1 MRWQN
6 IGFVEGFD
14 SYSNAVTEK
23 NMGSKQDTDVAIQ
36 LSNGWVRKNF
46 KACSEAWVSLN
57 MSACNIVDTILQFIT
72 SDNDGPVVRGQG
84 KRNSAEWYPQIRTA
98 KGNQELYNPEKVV
111 SFPSNGY
118 CNIEMHMKTG
128 VNGRIDLWVDH
139 KLLFSFRSPSLFN
152 GGDIT
157 GFYLL
162 RDSYSNTQQYI
173 SSIII
178 QDTRRIGYEK
188 FVKLNIDPS
197 AEQNIP
203 LGGVIPYT
211 LSGLDNA
218 EEYTDITSICAV
230 LQATSRDANINTGVF
245 SLGGSNIG
253 SVDVSDSSGRA
264 YVQAFSEVNNNTG
277 EPWKVEEIQGQTM
290 EFAVN
295 GAE

>member
-14 SYSNAVTEK
+14 SYNNAVTEK

-36 LSNGWVRKNF
+36 CKDGWIRKNF

-57 MSACNIVDTILQFIT
+57 MSACHISDMILQFIT
-72 SDNDGPVVRGQG
+72 SDNDGPIVRGFG
-84 KRNSAEWYPQIRTA
+84 GSSAEWYPRIRTA
-98 KGNQELYNPEKVV
+98 KGNQVLYDPEKVV

-157 GFYLL
+157 GFYLWG
-162 RDSYSNTQQYI
+162 DSYYNTQRYI

-197 AEQNIP
+197 AEQHIP

-230 LQATSRDANINTGVF
+230 LQATSRDANINTGMF

-277 EPWKVEEIQGQTM
+277 EPWKVEEIQGQIM

>member
-14 SYSNAVTEK
+14 SYNNAVTEK
-23 NMGSKQDTDVAIQ
+23 NMGSKQDTDVAIR
-36 LSNGWVRKNF
+36 LRDGWIRKNF

-57 MSACNIVDTILQFIT
+57 MSVYSISDIILQFIT

-84 KRNSAEWYPQIRTA
+84 RRDSAEWYPRIRTA
-98 KGNQELYNPEKVV
+98 KGNQVLYNPEKVV

-162 RDSYSNTQQYI
+162 WDSYSSTPQYI

-197 AEQNIP
+197 TEQNIP

>member
-14 SYSNAVTEK
+14 SYNNAVTEK

-36 LSNGWVRKNF
+36 LKDGWIRKNF

-57 MSACNIVDTILQFIT
+57 MSASNIIDMILQFIT
-72 SDNDGPVVRGQG
+72 SDDDGPVVRGQG
-84 KRNSAEWYPQIRTA
+84 TGAEWYPQIRTA
-98 KGNQELYNPEKVV
+98 KGNQVLYNPEKVV

-157 GFYLL
+157 GFYLQGES
-162 RDSYSNTQQYI
+162 RRGAQWHI

-230 LQATSRDANINTGVF
+230 LQATSRDANINTGMF

>member
-14 SYSNAVTEK
+14 SYNNAVTKK

-36 LSNGWVRKNF
+36 CKVGWTRKNF

-57 MSACNIVDTILQFIT
+57 ISACNIGDMTLQFIT
-72 SDNDGPVVRGQG
+72 SDNDGPEVRGYG
-84 KRNSAEWYPQIRTA
+84 EGADWYPQIRTVDS
-98 KGNQELYNPEKVV
+98 NQVLYDPGKVV

-157 GFYLL
+157 GFCFWGNN
-162 RDSYSNTQQYI
+162 RDYDAQQYI

-211 LSGLDNA
+211 LGGLDNA

>member
-14 SYSNAVTEK
+14 SYNNAVTGQ

-36 LSNGWVRKNF
+36 INNGWIRKNF

-57 MSACNIVDTILQFIT
+57 MSAYNVKDMILQFIT

-84 KRNSAEWYPQIRTA
+84 EGTEWYPRIRTA
-98 KGNQELYNPEKVV
+98 KGNQVLYDPEKAV

-157 GFYLL
+157 GFYIWG
-162 RDSYSNTQQYI
+162 DKYQNTQRYI

-230 LQATSRDANINTGVF
+230 LQATSRDANINTGMF

>member
-14 SYSNAVTEK
+14 SYNNAVTEK
-23 NMGSKQDTDVAIQ
+23 NVGSQDTDVAIR
-36 LSNGWVRKNF
+36 LVDGWIRKNF

-57 MSACNIVDTILQFIT
+57 MSAYNIRDTILRFIT
-72 SDNDGPVVRGQG
+72 SDNDGPVVRGEG
-84 KRNSAEWYPQIRTA
+84 RDAEWYPQIRTA
-98 KGNQELYNPEKVV
+98 NGNQVLYDPEKVV

-157 GFYLL
+157 GLYLWGDGIY
-162 RDSYSNTQQYI
+162 RTQRYI

-230 LQATSRDANINTGVF
+230 LQATSRDANINTGMF